1 MREFIICHPFR
12 LPIWTLF
19 IGQFV
24 HPVGEGIVNL
34 ASCEYHYIRVH
45 ENLMQYPSALA
56 SIDIKV
62 KE

>member
-1 MREFIICHPFR
+1 M
-12 LPIWTLF
+12 LPIWTSF

-24 HPVGEGIVNL
+24 HTVGEGIVNL

-45 ENLMQYPSALA
+45 ENLEQHPSALA